1 MYITS
6 GKGLKSLKA
15 ERQKNIIMNI
25 SSRTIDTINQLGY
38 KVLLQ
43 DNTFTILNNPDNATI
58 ITITRFNPYLCV
70 SAKAPKKEIT
80 VDWLLGKVEKNN
92 LYENLSTYLSKL
104 IDKDDYS
111 IYATSYGIGL
121 CALSEKILMQ
131 GICKVR
137 RLLTDKHIEY
147 RTELSEGGLVY
158 RFVVSKDVEN
168 IERIKSL

>member
-1 MYITS
+1 
-6 GKGLKSLKA
+6 
-15 ERQKNIIMNI
+15 MNI
-25 SSRTIDTINQLGY
+25 SSITIDTINQLGY

-43 DNTFTILNNPDNATI
+43 DNTFTILNNPENATL
-58 ITITRFNPYLCV
+58 ITLTRFNPYICV
-70 SAKAPKKEIT
+70 TAKATKKEIT
-80 VDWLLGKVEKNN
+80 VDWLLKKIEKKN
-92 LYENLSTYLSKL
+92 LYENLSTYLSKM
-104 IDKDDYS
+104 IDKSNYA

-137 RLLTDKHIEY
+137 QLLTDKHIEY
-147 RTELSEGGLVY
+147 RTELSEGGWVY